1 MYSPGKDEMEQLP
14 EEEKQE
20 SLFDDHQEE
29 TVVKDDRLFYKHV
42 KTKTLSK
49 PIDIDQHL
57 KLLMEKQESQGINM
71 DQMQKI

>member
-1 MYSPGKDEMEQLP
+1 MYSRENDEMEQLP

-20 SLFDDHQEE
+20 SLFDDHLEE
-29 TVVKDDRLFYKHV
+29 MVVRDDQLFYKHV
-42 KTKTLSK
+42 KTKILSK

-57 KLLMEKQESQGINM
+57 RLLTEKQENQGINM

>member
-1 MYSPGKDEMEQLP
+1 MEQLP

-20 SLFDDHQEE
+20 SLFDDHLEE
-29 TVVKDDRLFYKHV
+29 MVVRDDQLFYKHV
-42 KTKTLSK
+42 KTKILSK

-57 KLLMEKQESQGINM
+57 RLLTEKQENQGINM

>member
-1 MYSPGKDEMEQLP
+1 MYSRENDEMEQLP

-20 SLFDDHQEE
+20 SLFDDHLEE
-29 TVVKDDRLFYKHV
+29 MVVRDDRLFYKHV
-42 KTKTLSK
+42 KMRTHFK

-57 KLLMEKQESQGINM
+57 KLLMEKQGNQGINM

>member
-1 MYSPGKDEMEQLP
+1 MYSRENDEMEQLP

-29 TVVKDDRLFYKHV
+29 TVVRDDQLFYKHV
-42 KTKTLSK
+42 KTKIPSK

-57 KLLMEKQESQGINM
+57 RLLTEKQENQGINM